1 MELEVGNLKSRL
13 VTDNPKVLNAF
24 WDKYGYFVDGYK
36 YVPSYRSHK
45 WDGKKRYFTK
55 NGQFRS
61 GLLPRII
68 KDLEAIGCSNPKI
81 KYDLPPIPAD
91 KKLLPVETY
100 EYRDYQ
106 EEAILECISRKR
118 LIVESPVGSGKTL
131 IMAGLVKSLGEKTVI
146 LFGEKGI
153 LNQTYEFFKSCG
165 IKSLGV
171 NSGEGYIYGDVM
183 LSTVQSIDKILDTH
197 LMQAKALIVDEV
209 HQFCKGDMRI
219 AAIEAFPNAVYR
231 VGFTATV
238 QSEKSDVHG
247 RLTLEG
253 AFGEVYSTR
262 SISDLIADG
271 KLAKPIIQ
279 IVEYSPK
286 IIDESL
292 SYIDQY
298 SQHIINSKERND
310 MIVSIAKSIQNNI
323 PGSKTL
329 ILVKNL
335 EHLEEL
341 KGSIPNCVSV
351 EGKDSLDDRY
361 SIIKKFIKSKDPIC
375 LIGTNVMQTGIS
387 INEITHMI
395 NARGLKGEIPT
406 VQGLGRGIRKS
417 DTKTQMYFY
426 DFFDKVP
433 YLDSHSESRIEHY
446 TNLKFEINYVRIT

>member
-1 MELEVGNLKSRL
+1 MELEIGNLKSRL
-13 VTDNPKVLNAF
+13 LTDNPKVLEAF

-55 NGQFRS
+55 GGQFRT
-61 GLLPRII
+61 GLLPRIL
-68 KDLEAIGCSNPKI
+68 KDLELIGCKDIKLIQPKDQTI
-81 KYDLPPIPAD
+81 TPIVL
-91 KKLLPVETY
+91 KVKNF

-106 EEAILECISRKR
+106 EEAILECITRKR

-131 IMAGLVKSLGEKTVI
+131 IMAGLVKSINEKTVI

-197 LMQAKALIVDEV
+197 LQQAKVLIVDEA
-209 HQFCKGDMRI
+209 HQFCKGEMRV
-219 AAIEAFPNAVYR
+219 AAIEAFPNAIYR
-231 VGFTATV
+231 AGFTATV
-238 QSEKSDVHG
+238 PSEKSDIHG

-286 IIDESL
+286 DIDETL
-292 SYIDQY
+292 NYIDQY
-298 SQHIINSKERND
+298 DKHIINSDERNNK
-310 MIVSIAKSIQNNI
+310 IITIANSIIDKNSN
-323 PGSKTL
+323 SKIL

-335 EHLEEL
+335 EHLSIL
-341 KGSIPNCVSV
+341 KDRIKNCYTV
-351 EGKDSLDDRY
+351 EGKDSLEDRY
-361 SIIKKFIKSKDPIC
+361 DTIKAFIKPGKSSC

-406 VQGLGRGIRKS
+406 IQGLGRGIRKS
-417 DTKTQMYFY
+417 ESKVEMYFY

-446 TNLKFEINYVRIT
+446 NNLKFEINYVRIN